1 MLIVVLSAATGSLLA
16 LLRFP
21 VFSLVPVVVSFAAG
35 AAATAIVA
43 AAPTE
48 TIALAVIG
56 SIVTPQLA

>member
-1 MLIVVLSAATGSLLA
+1 MLILVLSAATGSLLA

-43 AAPTE
+43 AASTE
-48 TIALAVIG
+48 TIALEK
-56 SIVTPQLA
+56 